1 MWQFVYEPLPYAV
14 TFSCCC
20 RKPLTIRYIHHTN
33 QAMSVFLPFH
43 SSPLFAWVSSQ
54 KMVDLANARHES
66 LSPCRMLHGSVSL
79 PLANLRVQDTDAG
92 SLSYGFVIFQIQA
105 SVSCGQLTFFDFYL
119 HIAICVWSNIPLTR
133 FTVSS
138 FFLSTIFA

>member
-92 SLSYGFVIFQIQA
+92 SLSYGILFR
-105 SVSCGQLTFFDFYL
+105 
-119 HIAICVWSNIPLTR
+119 NIPDTG
-133 FTVSS
+133 FG
-138 FFLSTIFA
+138 FLRSAYVL